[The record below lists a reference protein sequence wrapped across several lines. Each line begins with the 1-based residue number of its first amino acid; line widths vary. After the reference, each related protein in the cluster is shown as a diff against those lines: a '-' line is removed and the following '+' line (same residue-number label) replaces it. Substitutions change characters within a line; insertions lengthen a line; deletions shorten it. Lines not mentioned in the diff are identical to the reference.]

1 MRVEVHGTLFNLYK
15 KNDFENKDTK
25 EKSEGKYQL
34 QFIAERKLENGT
46 QKIVQD
52 VSIPESLVSRYK
64 DKVGKEVSINVGVMS
79 FNNKIMYYGL
89 ES

>member
-1 MRVEVHGTLFNLYK
+1 V
-15 KNDFENKDTK
+15 
-25 EKSEGKYQL
+25 
-34 QFIAERKLENGT
+34 
-46 QKIVQD
+46 VQD